1 MSDRPTLSLVRN
13 EAIPHSMTTSCDL
26 WLGMPSRADNVAL
39 VRQAFG
45 GLADAVGISEP
56 LLADVK
62 TAVSEACNNVVV
74 HAYGGEVGPLEVAVG
89 AQGSELTV
97 LVRDHGGGIQP
108 TPALTEQTVHGVG
121 LSLIQALTDR
131 VEFAG
136 TPDSGTEV
144 RMTFTADHELTLTGD
159 GDNGASPSAAPTDG
173 LEVSIGPGE
182 LVAPVLGRIIAML
195 AARAG
200 FSIDR
205 LSDAQLVSD
214 ALSAHAPTYLRD
226 GDVRVGFRDADRT
239 LEARVGPLV
248 EGGSDKLLADADLPG
263 IGRLL
268 EQLADDV
275 RTERT
280 NGDGEFLVLRLTES
294 A

>member
-1 MSDRPTLSLVRN
+1 MEDRPTLSLVSDHGN
-13 EAIPHSMTTSCDL
+13 DVCVSTPCNL

-74 HAYGGEVGPLEVAVG
+74 HAYGGDEGPLEVTVG
-89 AQGSELTV
+89 VQGNELLV

-121 LSLIQALTDR
+121 LSLIQALTER

-136 TPDSGTEV
+136 APETGTEV
-144 RMTFTADHELTLTGD
+144 RMTFAADHDLGEPQD
-159 GDNGASPSAAPTDG
+159 GASAAPATPPEEG
-173 LEVSIGPGE
+173 LEVSIGQGD
-182 LVAPVLGRIIAML
+182 LVAPVLGRIVAML

-214 ALSAHAPTYLRD
+214 ALSAHAPTYVR
-226 GDVRVGFRDADRT
+226 GDDIRISFQDADRS

-248 EGGSDKLLADADLPG
+248 DGGSDKLLADADLPG

-268 EQLADDV
+268 EQLANEV
-275 RTERT
+275 RTERD
-280 NGDGEFLVLRLTES
+280 NGSGEFLVLKLSES
-294 A
+294 T